1 MKAGDHLLLAA
12 KKQAEGE
19 LEVHKANI
27 KVYQTMPAGI
37 GEHSDVTE
45 AVIAELDK
53 MSAAHDRIEMI
64 EKYFSR
70 DSFISEIYRKA
81 LTNKKIFFLSADF
94 GAPSLDIFRK
104 KLPNQFLHMCISE
117 QNMIDVAIGLAI
129 KKNVKKG
136 YIFIIFSYI

>member
-1 MKAGDHLLLAA
+1 MKAGDHLIWAA

-64 EKYFSR
+64 EKYFFKN
-70 DSFISEIYRKA
+70 DEYVLYKTCFLIY
-81 LTNKKIFFLSADF
+81 N
-94 GAPSLDIFRK
+94 
-104 KLPNQFLHMCISE
+104 N
-117 QNMIDVAIGLAI
+117 
-129 KKNVKKG
+129 
-136 YIFIIFSYI
+136 